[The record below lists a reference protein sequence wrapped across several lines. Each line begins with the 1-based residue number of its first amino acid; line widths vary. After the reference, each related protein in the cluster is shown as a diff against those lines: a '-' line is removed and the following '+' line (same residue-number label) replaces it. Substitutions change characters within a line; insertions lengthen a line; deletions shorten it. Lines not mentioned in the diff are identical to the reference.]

1 MKKKTAVIIT
11 LLLFGGWT
19 FRSLISGIIGLSKSE
34 FAAVS
39 VNTEKGK
46 LCEVEVD
53 YAARVY
59 TIEHTLNGLIPTGK
73 EYYYFAASEDSEI
86 PLLIKQKPSWYNKN
100 FDGDELA
107 YSTVTVVGEVKR
119 FDSDSGSELR
129 KVKSRLAEL
138 GAEISTDKY
147 ISGNYKTPYI
157 LRLASA
163 LLMLAAAAGFVV
175 IVARKGSIPKAGA
188 TAVVI
193 LGIAA
198 LLFMAFTLLCADTV

>member
-11 LLLFGGWT
+11 LLMFGGWT
-19 FRSLISGIIGLSKSE
+19 LWSLISGIIGLSKSE
-34 FAAVS
+34 FADVS
-39 VNTEKGK
+39 LHMEKGK

-53 YAARVY
+53 YATRVY
-59 TIEHTLNGLIPTGK
+59 TIEHTVNGLIPTGK
-73 EYYYFAASEDSEI
+73 EYYYLAGTEDSEI
-86 PLLIKQKPSWYNKN
+86 PLLIKQKSSWYDRN
-100 FDGDELA
+100 FDEDGVA

-129 KVKSRLAEL
+129 TVKSKLAEL
-138 GAEISTDKY
+138 GVEISTDKY

-157 LRLASA
+157 LRLVSA
-163 LLMLAAAAGFVV
+163 LLMLAASAGFVV
-175 IVARKGSIPKAGA
+175 IITRKGSIPKAGA

-198 LLFMAFTLLCADTV
+198 LLFMVFTILCADTV